1 MARRKKDLQFGESLL
16 MNNRTYLQYYNR
28 LTELAVSMF
37 EWKNLPDSVDAR
49 FLELCLYQE
58 GMCVFF
64 KDDVMGYLALQC
76 TIGGQLNVYRIPIE
90 RRAWAQNGYQIELD
104 ESNSVIIF
112 NNFLHTNS
120 ILDIEMFSKRLYN
133 LDRAIDVNANA
144 QKTPVL
150 ILCDETER
158 LTMINLY
165 KQYEG
170 NEPFIFGNKALNTKG
185 LTVLKTDAPYVADKL
200 YQLKTQ
206 IWNEALTYLGISN
219 TNIVKKERMISDEVT
234 RNMGGVIASRYSR
247 LEMRRQCAEQI
258 NKMFGLNIEVD
269 YREDF
274 REMDDELML
283 AGDTGGNEKHITAMD
298 VRTNTNYK
306 IGKDGVII

>member
-1 MARRKKDLQFGESLL
+1 MAKRRKDLQFMESAY

-37 EWKNLPDSVDAR
+37 DWENLPDTIDAR
-49 FLELCLYQE
+49 FLELCLFGD

-64 KDDVMGYLALQC
+64 KDDVLGFLALQC
-76 TIGGQLNVYRIPIE
+76 MIGGPLNVYRIPIQ
-90 RRAWAQNGYQIELD
+90 RKAFAQNGYQMELNED
-104 ESNSVIIF
+104 NSVIIF

-120 ILDIEMFSKRLYN
+120 QLDVEMFSKRLYN

-150 ILCDETER
+150 IICDENER
-158 LTMINLY
+158 LTMKNLY

-170 NEPFIFGNKALNTKG
+170 NEPFIFGNKALNTKE
-185 LTVLKTDAPYVADKL
+185 LKVLKTDAPYVADKL

-219 TNIVKKERMISDEVT
+219 TNITKKERMISDEVI

-247 LEMRRQCAEQI
+247 LEARRQAADQI
-258 NKMFGLNIEVD
+258 NKMFGLNIEVS

-283 AGDTGGNEKHITAMD
+283 TGDTGNHEKHITAVD
-298 VRTNTNYK
+298 YRTKTHYE
-306 IGKDGVII
+306 KDREGNIV